1 MNNSCTMIAVAA
13 VILSA
18 ATGSALAQDNGD
30 RTTDQYTCKD
40 VMRESGTNREVAIAF
55 VHGYLLGKANATK
68 FNIEELE
75 KQSDAFI
82 DYCLNNPNEKALDA
96 MTKMKN

>member
-1 MNNSCTMIAVAA
+1 MNNSCAMIAVAT

-18 ATGSALAQDNGD
+18 AIGSAVGQDSGD
-30 RTTDQYTCKD
+30 RSTDQYTCKD
-40 VMRESGTNREVAIAF
+40 VMRESGENRDVAIAF

-68 FNIEELE
+68 YNIEVLE

-96 MTKMKN
+96 MTKVKN